1 MKSIVFRIFLMLV
14 ACVGLCAIVLTIWA
28 DIEFRYRG
36 PRQFHQEFLS
46 FLANECEMKWE
57 QQDDA
62 NHQKFHEFLTRISM
76 QLHSDFQ
83 WFDRE
88 GTNLTGKEDRPDL
101 KNLMIPPDLMK
112 NRDDF
117 PSYHIDQKRKSSPF
131 SKSRRIPPHFHPS
144 GQMTFIKPTNSGSY
158 FLLQTIKLPKY
169 SIPLSL
175 LISIAII
182 LLIFGSLI
190 YRQIARPV
198 LSLENTVNA
207 FGSGQWNARSTI
219 TRKDEIGRLAVSF
232 NHMADLISQE
242 IERERKMVRN
252 IAHEVRNPLTRM
264 ALLLERVRNGKNVDD
279 SVSRLESEI
288 QTLGRIPN
296 LLIYMADIEQGRAQM
311 KIRETAIQTVLN
323 SHLKSMEPLASQKR
337 CQFQFPSDPEKA
349 EFLVNTD
356 PELLGRCLDNVL
368 ENAIRFAPEGSTID
382 VELTR
387 SSDQYLIQI
396 RDYGP
401 GVREEELD
409 QIFQPFFRS
418 DESRNK
424 YTGGLGLGL
433 SITVSAMKSLGGRIR
448 AQNAS
453 PGLLIVIELPVRS
466 QNV

>member
-1 MKSIVFRIFLMLV
+1 MLV
-14 ACVGLCAIVLTIWA
+14 ACVALCAIVLTIWA
-28 DIEFRYRG
+28 DIEFQYSG
-36 PRQFHQEFLS
+36 PKQFHQEFLS
-46 FLANECEMKWE
+46 FLANECELKWE
-57 QQDDA
+57 QQDDV
-62 NHQKFHEFLTRISM
+62 NHQKFQEFLTRISI

-88 GTNLTGKEDRPDL
+88 GTNLTGEKDRPGL
-101 KNLMIPPDLMK
+101 KNLMVLPELINK
-112 NRDDF
+112 RDDLR
-117 PSYHIDQKRKSSPF
+117 PLHKDRSEKRSPF
-131 SKSRRIPPHFHPS
+131 TKSRRIRPHFHQS
-144 GQMTFIKPTNSGSY
+144 GKITFIKPTTSGNY
-158 FLLQTIKLPKY
+158 ILLQSIELPMR
-169 SIPLSL
+169 SVPLSL
-175 LISIAII
+175 LISIAMI

-219 TRKDEIGRLAVSF
+219 SRKDEIGRLAISF

-264 ALLLERVRNGKNVDD
+264 ALLLERVRNGKNVND
-279 SVSRLESEI
+279 SISRLESEI

-311 KIRETAIQTVLN
+311 KIRETAIQTVLD
-323 SHLKSMEPLASQKR
+323 SHLKSMEPLAFQKR
-337 CQFQFPSDPEKA
+337 CQFQFPSDPEKS
-349 EFLVNTD
+349 EYRVNTD
-356 PELLGRCLDNVL
+356 SDLLGRCLDNVL

-382 VELTR
+382 VELKR
-387 SSDQYLIQI
+387 LSDQYLIQI

-433 SITVSAMKSLGGRIR
+433 SITASAVKSLGGRIR
-448 AQNAS
+448 AQNAN
-453 PGLLIVIELPVRS
+453 PGLAVVIELPV
-466 QNV
+466 